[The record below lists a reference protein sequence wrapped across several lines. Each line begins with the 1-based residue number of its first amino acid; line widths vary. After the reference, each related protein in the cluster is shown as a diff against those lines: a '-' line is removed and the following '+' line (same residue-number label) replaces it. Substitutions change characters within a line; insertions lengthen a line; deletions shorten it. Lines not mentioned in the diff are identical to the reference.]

1 MKSSGKGWV
10 LEMSEIKR
18 DSDSVTVVP
27 AVDIVA
33 GEVQSFRAELL
44 ALINEK
50 MLKITVDLSAV
61 EMIDSSGIGVFI
73 SAQNSLKKLGGA
85 LKVVNISDDI
95 LKMFKIMRLDKHFE
109 VSGK

>member
-1 MKSSGKGWV
+1 
-10 LEMSEIKR
+10 MSEIR
-18 DSDSVTVVP
+18 READSATVVP
-27 AVDIVA
+27 ATDIVA

-44 ALINEK
+44 GLINEK
-50 MLKITVDLSAV
+50 VLKIAVDLGSV

-73 SAQNSLKKLGGA
+73 SAQNSLRKAGGS
-85 LKVVNISDDI
+85 LKVVNISADI